1 MPIGLDVLQKKN
13 NIQRFKLHH
22 KALKVVNISNK
33 NYDER
38 LRDDNEVS
46 IYQSHLCA
54 IICEVFNSLN
64 KLNPEFMWSYFA
76 FKSITYNIR
85 RGPLLRLP
93 VAKSTSYSI
102 NSVLFRAYLLWNSLP
117 QSVKYNESTVEL
129 KMKLKFKMKNLGNID
144 CFCIFCRW
152 IV

>member
-93 VAKSTSYSI
+93 AAKSTSSEHVYFETVCP
-102 NSVLFRAYLLWNSLP
+102 NLLNTMNLLLNWKWNWNS
-117 QSVKYNESTVEL
+117 KW
-129 KMKLKFKMKNLGNID
+129 KI
-144 CFCIFCRW
+144 
-152 IV
+152 

>member
-1 MPIGLDVLQKKN
+1 MKLLCNAFINSQLNCAPLVWMFCRKKT
-13 NIQRFKLHH
+13 IFKVHH
-22 KALKVVNISNK
+22 IALKVVNVSNK

-102 NSVLFRAYLLWNSLP
+102 NSVLFRAYLL
-117 QSVKYNESTVEL
+117 
-129 KMKLKFKMKNLGNID
+129 
-144 CFCIFCRW
+144 
-152 IV
+152 